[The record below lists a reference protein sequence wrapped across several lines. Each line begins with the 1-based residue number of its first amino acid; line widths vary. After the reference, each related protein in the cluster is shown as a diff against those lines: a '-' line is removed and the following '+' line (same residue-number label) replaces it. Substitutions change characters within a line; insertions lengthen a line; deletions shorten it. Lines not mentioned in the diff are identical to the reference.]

1 MLGRHAHGL
10 KLTAQQRQV
19 ELFGL
24 RSGAGAAVCVKQ
36 GPAWQYR
43 SKYADQ
49 NKVQFNKKCR

>member
-24 RSGAGAAVCVKQ
+24 RSGAGAAVKQ